1 MNLDDIDIL
10 SERIL
15 NIDAKAID
23 ELKFE
28 KPHEVRKPSNFWAK
42 PEKFVFRKPS
52 DSDWELNYSY
62 K

>member
-10 SERIL
+10 SERTF
-15 NIDAKAID
+15 NTKAID
-23 ELKFE
+23 EIKFE

-42 PEKFVFRKPS
+42 PENFVLRKPS
-52 DSDWELNYSY
+52 DNNWESTYSY